1 MFHAQL
7 VFERERERN
16 RSGFVFFNNNIQ
28 LIIKKFLSRPRRMNI
43 KKNEQTNKRR
53 RKKIII

>member
-43 KKNEQTNKRR
+43 KKTNKQINEEE
-53 RKKIII
+53 KK